1 MKKLVWALVIV
12 GATALAYHWYTGW
25 TAYKTYER
33 FAETWVHEDQTAAA
47 RYADAATVR
56 HAFEERALR
65 GTEGGATMEALRGT
79 SYKLESKSR
88 SHGGDVELRV
98 MQSVFFDPPGMTSA
112 IGGAM
117 VARFRDTATV
127 RKTPDGWKVV
137 AFEPT
142 YLDMAPL
149 RRGKP

>member
-1 MKKLVWALVIV
+1 MKKVVWALLFV
-12 GATALAYHWYTGW
+12 GAMALAYHWYTGW

-33 FAETWVHEDQTAAA
+33 FADTWVREDKKAAA
-47 RYADAATVR
+47 RYGDAATVR

-65 GTEGGATMEALRGT
+65 GTEGGATMEAFRGT
-79 SYKLESKSR
+79 SYSLESKSR
-88 SHGGDVELRV
+88 SNGGDVELRV
-98 MQSVFFDPPGMTSA
+98 MQSVFFDPPGTTSA

-117 VARFRDTATV
+117 VAHFRDTATV

-149 RRGKP
+149 RRGRP